1 MGISNNLRLVVGQA
15 LPIELH
21 AVKQSD
27 TQLVYQE
34 IITCHQGDISDAL
47 DCQMRAFIYWMS
59 KTNIARVVIGKHKA
73 KLTDIRLLG
82 LLRQPHGNAFWDD
95 Q

>member
-1 MGISNNLRLVVGQA
+1 MGISNNLRLVVAQA

-27 TQLVYQE
+27 TQLAYQE

-47 DCQMRAFIYWMS
+47 DC
-59 KTNIARVVIGKHKA
+59 
-73 KLTDIRLLG
+73 
-82 LLRQPHGNAFWDD
+82 
-95 Q
+95 